1 MDVFYISNKLTTIF
15 SYIIMDIKLNTSMV
29 VFTLIGNKVKN
40 LNSPRYCKSYNTL
53 KTSLKFIFREDKSIR
68 LETLSQETCH
78 RIETMI
84 SVGNYMDMYLSKKYI
99 FIFLYIDMLS
109 MQNPTVIGFFLLLE
123 NITILLRLYKI
134 MLIIKHNIEINII

>member
-1 MDVFYISNKLTTIF
+1 MVVFYISNKLTTIF

-53 KTSLKFIFREDKSIR
+53 KTSLKFIFREDRSIR

-84 SVGNYMDMYLSKKYI
+84 SVGNYMDMYLYIKIYIYI
-99 FIFLYIDMLS
+99 FI
-109 MQNPTVIGFFLLLE
+109 
-123 NITILLRLYKI
+123 YK
-134 MLIIKHNIEINII
+134 HA

>member
-1 MDVFYISNKLTTIF
+1 M
-15 SYIIMDIKLNTSMV
+15 
-29 VFTLIGNKVKN
+29 
-40 LNSPRYCKSYNTL
+40 
-53 KTSLKFIFREDKSIR
+53 
-68 LETLSQETCH
+68 
-78 RIETMI
+78 
-84 SVGNYMDMYLSKKYI
+84 GNYMDMYLSKKYI